1 VRVMNC
7 ARQFGDEF
15 RRGASRN
22 RLTLGLFI
30 ELSAVDELHAEI
42 AGTLAF
48 TDFVKWERCKE
59 IQVGGC
65 FGSRRKRFR
74 CACVALGQDQ

>member
-1 VRVMNC
+1 MQDAVLVRVMNC

-22 RLTLGLFI
+22 RLTLGHFI

-48 TDFVKWERCKE
+48 
-59 IQVGGC
+59 
-65 FGSRRKRFR
+65 S
-74 CACVALGQDQ
+74 VAHWPRPMTFSAIVRLRLFWRAR